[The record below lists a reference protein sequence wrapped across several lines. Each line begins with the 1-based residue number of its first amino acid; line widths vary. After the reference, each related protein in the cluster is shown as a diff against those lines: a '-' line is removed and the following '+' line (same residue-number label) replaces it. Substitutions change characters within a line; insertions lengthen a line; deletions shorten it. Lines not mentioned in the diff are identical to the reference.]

1 LKNWCEVELLASRI
15 DYAYLS
21 TSTVHKQGCGG
32 WSEIKLKLVWE
43 NEEREKKVYRK
54 KEEISVRVRFRKYRS
69 NQSNAMAGF
78 GKSCNTVCL
87 WAVDGSHFCTVHHF
101 LLIFFFC
108 RGQASNTA
116 KIQIQLWGLKFEI
129 N

>member
-1 LKNWCEVELLASRI
+1 MKKGKRKYIER
-15 DYAYLS
+15 
-21 TSTVHKQGCGG
+21 KR
-32 WSEIKLKLVWE
+32 KLVLGLDLE
-43 NEEREKKVYRK
+43 N
-54 KEEISVRVRFRKYRS
+54 RS

-116 KIQIQLWGLKFEI
+116 KIQIQLKGLKFEI